1 MGDKLFLLSNG
12 ILQAWS
18 LADNT
23 NLTKLVRAAMF
34 AALAVGLGYSLM
46 LVPNI
51 ELITVIIFLSG
62 LTLGIRWGILVGAV
76 SEFIFSAM
84 NPLGSSLMFPP
95 LIAAQIISMIIVGL
109 SGGLLRPV
117 FFKKKLWDF
126 LIFLVSQAFLTPIYL
141 GGSKSPLN
149 SWKFSPVLS
158 YFPPTPRPNATLV
171 QIFLKLLALEG

>member
-1 MGDKLFLLSNG
+1 M
-12 ILQAWS
+12 AE
-18 LADNT
+18 NT

-46 LVPNI
+46 LVPNV

-109 SGGLLRPV
+109 AGGLLRPV
-117 FFKKKLWDF
+117 FFKKKLSFFRIVTIGLTGF
-126 LIFLVSQAFLTPIYL
+126 LLTFIFDSLTTLSYPIGSGFDWPQIWGIYL
-141 GGSKSPLN
+141 SGIG
-149 SWKFSPVLS
+149 FTIVHQLS
-158 YFPPTPRPNATLV
+158 NGF
-171 QIFLKLLALEG
+171 IFAVSVPGVVKYLS